1 MVVKRP
7 VRNPVSSIQPGKLAV
22 QVLDSRKIA
31 DWAVEMTG
39 LSIDRVRLSPSS
51 ADSSGQMLRCRPS
64 EETMEV
70 VDRSSLS

>member
-1 MVVKRP
+1 MEA
-7 VRNPVSSIQPGKLAV
+7 G
-22 QVLDSRKIA
+22 SRIFA
-31 DWAVEMTG
+31 DRMFDQHLGHRTSLTG